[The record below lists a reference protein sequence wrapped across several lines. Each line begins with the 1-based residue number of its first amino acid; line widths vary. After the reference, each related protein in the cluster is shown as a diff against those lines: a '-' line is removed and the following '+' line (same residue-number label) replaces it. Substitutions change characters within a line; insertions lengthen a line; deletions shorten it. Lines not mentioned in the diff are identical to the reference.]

1 MIRPAC
7 AATTQ
12 RGTACKGI
20 VPLGRTYCLVHDPE
34 LAEKV
39 AEARRRGGTTAM
51 KLKLLAG
58 KRQRLDTPHKLL
70 TFVSDLAL
78 DTLSGSIDPNVSR
91 ATAYAVSLQM
101 KLLETAEIE
110 RRLSDL
116 EAQLQTYGA
125 QQRGGSRW

>member
-1 MIRPAC
+1 VIRSAC

-12 RGTACKGI
+12 RGTDCKGI
-20 VPLGRTYCLVHDPE
+20 VPLGRTLCLVHDPD
-34 LAEKV
+34 LADRV

-58 KRQRLDTPHKLL
+58 KRQRLDTPKKLL

-91 ATAYAVSLQM
+91 ATAYAVSLSM
-101 KLLETAEIE
+101 RLLETADLE
-110 RRLSDL
+110 RRLEAL
-116 EAQLQTYGA
+116 EAQLARQGETK
-125 QQRGGSRW
+125 RWA